1 MIKAQKSLS
10 RKKKGSVNRLKTK
23 IKLAKKHLKIKN
35 KRNDFL
41 YKISNKLS
49 ENQTVKVEDLKIK
62 GSIENP
68 NMKVSAKRGLNRS
81 ILQQSWGKIL

>member
-1 MIKAQKSLS
+1 
-10 RKKKGSVNRLKTK
+10 
-23 IKLAKKHLKIKN
+23 LKIKN